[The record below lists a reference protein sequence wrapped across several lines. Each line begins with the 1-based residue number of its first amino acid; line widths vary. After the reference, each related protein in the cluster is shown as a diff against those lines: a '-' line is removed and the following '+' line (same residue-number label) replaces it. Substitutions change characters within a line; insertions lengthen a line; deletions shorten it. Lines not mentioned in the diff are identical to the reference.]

1 MSAGPDTLGQPLA
14 GARELLE
21 EAGWQIAQ
29 VDETRPPAKY
39 RRPRG
44 PLRVVQQ
51 RQVGPGQ
58 VVLVVAREISL
69 KRQLD

>member
-1 MSAGPDTLGQPLA
+1 MSAAPDTRGHTLTR
-14 GARELLE
+14 ARELLE
-21 EAGWQIAQ
+21 ESGGEIVH

-39 RRPRG
+39 RPPDG

-58 VVLVVAREISL
+58 VALVVVREISL
-69 KRQLD
+69 KR